1 MATTTQTSLDRARV
15 MRAVKS
21 RDTKP
26 EMIVRRLV
34 HGLGYRYRL
43 HLPHLPGKPDLAFPG
58 RRKVVFMHGCFW
70 HGHDC
75 ARGARVP
82 KDNRDYWTAKIAR
95 NKARDAK
102 DRDRLRDMGW
112 SIFTVWECETKD
124 PRLESRLR
132 AFLDAT
138 VASEEQG

>member
-1 MATTTQTSLDRARV
+1 MIDRSEI

-21 RDTKP
+21 RDTNP

-34 HGLGYRYRL
+34 HRLGYRYRL
-43 HLPHLPGKPDLAFPG
+43 HRQDLPGKPDLTFPG

-82 KDNRDYWTAKIAR
+82 KNNRDYWTAKIAR
-95 NKARDAK
+95 NQARDANECE
-102 DRDRLRDMGW
+102 RLRAMGW
-112 SIFTVWECETKD
+112 SVLTVWECEIKD
-124 PRLESRLR
+124 LGLESRLR
-132 AFLDAT
+132 AFL
-138 VASEEQG
+138 EPELLIKRRI

>member
-1 MATTTQTSLDRARV
+1 MIDRSAI

-26 EMIVRRLV
+26 EMIIRRLL

-43 HLPHLPGKPDLAFPG
+43 HLPNLPGKPDLAFPG
-58 RRKVVFMHGCFW
+58 RRKIVFMHGCFW

-82 KDNRDYWTAKIAR
+82 KDNRDYWTAKIGR
-95 NKARDAK
+95 NRARDAK

-112 SIFTVWECETKD
+112 AIFTVWECEIKD
-124 PRLESRLR
+124 PRLESRLQ
-132 AFLDAT
+132 AFLEAGFT
-138 VASEEQG
+138 LEEQE

>member
-1 MATTTQTSLDRARV
+1 VIDRSEI

-21 RDTKP
+21 RDTNP

-34 HGLGYRYRL
+34 HRLGYRYRL
-43 HLPHLPGKPDLAFPG
+43 HRQDLPGKPDLTFPG

-82 KDNRDYWTAKIAR
+82 KNNRDYWTAKIAR
-95 NKARDAK
+95 NQARDANECE
-102 DRDRLRDMGW
+102 RLRAMGW
-112 SIFTVWECETKD
+112 SVLTVWECEIKD
-124 PRLESRLR
+124 LGLESRLR
-132 AFLDAT
+132 AFL
-138 VASEEQG
+138 EPELLIKRRI

>member
-1 MATTTQTSLDRARV
+1 MINRSEI

-26 EMIVRRLV
+26 EMVVRRLV

-43 HLPHLPGKPDLAFPG
+43 HRQDLPGKPDLIFPA

-82 KDNRDYWTAKIAR
+82 MNNRDYWNAKIAR
-95 NKARDAK
+95 NKARDANNC
-102 DRDRLRDMGW
+102 DRLRDMGW
-112 SIFTVWECETKD
+112 SVLTIWECETKD
-124 PRLESRLR
+124 THLEPRLR
-132 AFLDAT
+132 AFLGPRSPPST
-138 VASEEQG
+138 KNQH

>member
-1 MATTTQTSLDRARV
+1 VIDRSEI

-21 RDTKP
+21 RDTNP

-34 HGLGYRYRL
+34 HRLGYRYRL
-43 HLPHLPGKPDLAFPG
+43 HRQDLPGKPDLTFPG

-82 KDNRDYWTAKIAR
+82 KNNRDYWTAKIAR
-95 NKARDAK
+95 NQARDANECE
-102 DRDRLRDMGW
+102 RLRAMGW
-112 SIFTVWECETKD
+112 SVLTVCECEIKD
-124 PRLESRLR
+124 LGLESRLR
-132 AFLDAT
+132 AFL
-138 VASEEQG
+138 EPELLIKRRI

>member
-1 MATTTQTSLDRARV
+1 

-26 EMIVRRLV
+26 ELVVRRLA

-43 HLPHLPGKPDLAFPG
+43 HRADLPGKPDLTFPG
-58 RRKVVFMHGCFW
+58 RRKVVLVHGCFW

-82 KDNRDYWTAKIAR
+82 KNNRDYWTAKIAR
-95 NKARDAK
+95 NQARDAK
-102 DRDRLRDMGW
+102 DRSRLGEMGW
-112 SIFTVWECETKD
+112 SVLTVWECETKD
-124 PRLESRLR
+124 PGLETRLR
-132 AFLDAT
+132 AFLEMKPTTGGPKA
-138 VASEEQG
+138 

>member
-1 MATTTQTSLDRARV
+1 MTTQTSLDRARV

-34 HGLGYRYRL
+34 HRLGYRYRL
-43 HLPHLPGKPDLAFPG
+43 HLPNLPGKPDLAFPG
-58 RRKVVFMHGCFW
+58 RRKIVFMHGCFW

-95 NKARDAK
+95 NRARDAK

-112 SIFTVWECETKD
+112 TIFTVWECETKD
-124 PRLESRLR
+124 PSLASRLQ
-132 AFLDAT
+132 AFLEAEFT
-138 VASEEQG
+138 LEEQA

>member
-1 MATTTQTSLDRARV
+1 VIDRSEI

-34 HGLGYRYRL
+34 HRLGYRYRL
-43 HLPHLPGKPDLAFPG
+43 HRQDLPGTPDLTFPG

-82 KDNRDYWTAKIAR
+82 KNNRDYWTAKIAR
-95 NKARDAK
+95 NQARDANECE
-102 DRDRLRDMGW
+102 RLRAMGW
-112 SIFTVWECETKD
+112 SVLTVWECEIKD
-124 PRLESRLR
+124 LGLESRLR
-132 AFLDAT
+132 AFL
-138 VASEEQG
+138 EPELLIKRRI